1 MAGADKSEQTDIP
14 QLLREGDSRAAS
26 RLFARYAERL
36 VQLAERQLGARL
48 SPRLDGEDVVQS
60 ALGSF
65 FRREARGEFRVDSSS
80 ELWRLL
86 VRLTLTKAWAKA
98 RHHTTEKRSVRAE
111 IPNAEAL
118 ITETVA
124 REPSPDEATAL
135 VDQVDV
141 LLRGLPE
148 LHGQVLRMR
157 LEGQSVTELAETLG
171 VSRQTVYRVLEL
183 LRERLAK
190 MGSTS

>member
-14 QLLREGDSRAAS
+14 KLLREGDSRAAS

-48 SPRLDGEDVVQS
+48 SPRVDGEDVVQS
-60 ALGSF
+60 ALASF
-65 FRREARGEFRVDSSS
+65 FRREARGDFRVDSSS

-98 RHHTTEKRSVRAE
+98 RHHTTEKRSVRSE
-111 IPNAEAL
+111 IPNAETL
-118 ITETVA
+118 ITETVG
-124 REPSPDEATAL
+124 REPNPDEAAAL
-135 VDQVDV
+135 IDQVDV
-141 LLRGLPE
+141 LLGGLPE

-157 LEGQSVTELAETLG
+157 LEGQSVTELAQTLG
-171 VSRQTVYRVLEL
+171 VSRQTVYRVLQL
-183 LRERLAK
+183 LRERLGE